1 MLKAKQIKAVDM
13 LVSGDFTFEEI
24 AAELKISPKTLYN
37 WRQNEDFN
45 AELNRKMRLK
55 ISGIAPKALKKMEK
69 LINAKSEMVSHL
81 ASKDILDR
89 AGFEP
94 DSNININ
101 GAAAVQIVDDI
112 NG

>member
-1 MLKAKQIKAVDM
+1 MLKSKQIKAVDM
-13 LVSGDFTFEEI
+13 LVSGEFTLEGI
-24 AAELKISPKTLYN
+24 AANLKITPKTLYN
-37 WRQNEDFN
+37 WRQSEEFN

-55 ISGIAPKALKKMEK
+55 ISGLAPKALKKMEK

-94 DSNININ
+94 DNNINVN
-101 GAAAVQIVDDI
+101 GAAAIQIVDDI